1 MKRTLGTQLRH
12 LIELLDG
19 AVTRSYEQIGLN
31 YRPRYTPI
39 MRILINQQ
47 SCTIG
52 DIAALAKL
60 TQPAATQTIALMLKD
75 GIVRADSGE
84 KDGRKKVISLT
95 EHGLEMIPALQQ
107 CWNATAQAAQSIE
120 DELPH
125 SLTHTLE
132 LAIKALENKSFD
144 LRIEEARKVQKA
156 QTSKSVQESTLI
168 KTSSTG

>member
-39 MRILINQQ
+39 MRILIDQK

-52 DIAALAKL
+52 DIAGLAKL

-75 GIVRADSGE
+75 GIVRADSGA

-95 EHGLEMIPALQQ
+95 EHGLAMVPVLQQ
-107 CWNATAQAAQSIE
+107 CWSATAQAAQSIE

-125 SLTHTLE
+125 SFTHTLE
-132 LAIKALENKSFD
+132 LAIQALETKSFD
-144 LRIEEARKVQKA
+144 ARIKEAQKT
-156 QTSKSVQESTLI
+156 QSVQEPILN
-168 KTSSTG
+168 KTNAEGRPI

>member
-19 AVTRSYEQIGLN
+19 AVARSYEQIGLN

-39 MRILINQQ
+39 MRVLIDQK

-52 DIAALAKL
+52 DIAIAAKV

-75 GIVRADSGE
+75 GIVRADSGIS
-84 KDGRKKVISLT
+84 DGRQKMISLT
-95 EHGLEMIPALQQ
+95 EQGQAMVPELLR
-107 CWNATAQAAQSIE
+107 CWSVTELAAQSIE

-125 SLTHTLE
+125 SFTESLE
-132 LAIKALENKSFD
+132 LAIDVLEAKSFD
-144 LRIEEARKVQKA
+144 VRIQEARLTVSPTRK
-156 QTSKSVQESTLI
+156 
-168 KTSSTG
+168 KTKNLKDDINE